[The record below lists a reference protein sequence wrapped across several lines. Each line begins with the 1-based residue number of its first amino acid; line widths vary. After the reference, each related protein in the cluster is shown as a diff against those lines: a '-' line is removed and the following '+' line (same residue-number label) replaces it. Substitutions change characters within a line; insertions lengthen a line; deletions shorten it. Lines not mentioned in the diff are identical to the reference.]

1 MLKRL
6 KYNVTKITGGSFKLE
21 NRMEEQMTELKKDVS
36 QIMEI
41 VKGEGV
47 MEREFSA
54 KSSYYNWNKEE
65 RELKAK
71 VESICERKLM
81 TLFFDLQNTLQRVPS
96 QSEYLKEYMKIAF
109 ARIEKEDW
117 YTEIVKEFNQ
127 DFIENCVKWR
137 ADRAYKSNLIEVMT
151 AMQLESKG
159 YTVFREKY
167 LDYVMGVD
175 LVAIKDNKVWY
186 IHITKDSSFSKDKV
200 LTKGTYRDYWV
211 NYKRFNYQRNFE
223 NHVELFYS
231 ADEGTNNVVKNGLP
245 LFRFDYVLDAL
256 DEQHSFKWDG
266 NNQMAE
272 LLAIMKQAGSV
283 NKFCEWKSTNGKL
296 VVK

>member
-1 MLKRL
+1 
-6 KYNVTKITGGSFKLE
+6 
-21 NRMEEQMTELKKDVS
+21 MTELQKDVA

-41 VKGEGV
+41 VKSEGV
-47 MEREFSA
+47 KERVFSA
-54 KSSYYNWNKEE
+54 KSSWVKWSKEE

-81 TLFFDLQNTLQRVPS
+81 TLFFDLQNTLKRVPS
-96 QSEYLKEYMKIAF
+96 QDEYLKEYLKIAF
-109 ARIEKEDW
+109 GKIEKQAW
-117 YTEIVKEFNQ
+117 YTEIVKVFNK
-127 DFIENCVKWR
+127 DFIENCVTWR
-137 ADRAYKSNLIEVMT
+137 ADRAYKSNMIEVMT

-175 LVAIKDNKVWY
+175 LVAVKGSKVWY
-186 IHITKDSSFSKDKV
+186 IHITKDSTFSKDKV
-200 LTKGTYRDYWV
+200 LKKGTYRDYWV
-211 NYKRFNYQRNFE
+211 NYKRFNYQRDFRK
-223 NHVELFYS
+223 HVELFYS
-231 ADEGTNNVVKNGLP
+231 ADDSENNVVKNGLP
-245 LFRFDYVLDAL
+245 LFKFDYVLDAL

-272 LLAIMKQAGSV
+272 LMAIMKQAGSV
-283 NKFCEWKSTNGKL
+283 SKFYEWKSADGKM